1 MKKNMYKKANL
12 NKIKIKWKHLH
23 LIVKKIR
30 AVLVVH
36 LMMKI
41 VVKVKDDIAIFN
53 RALSQQEINALNK
66 YLLIM
71 LK

>member
-12 NKIKIKWKHLH
+12 KIKWKHLH

-30 AVLVVH
+30 AVLVVR

-41 VVKVKDDIAIFN
+41 VVKVKD
-53 RALSQQEINALNK
+53 K
-66 YLLIM
+66 
-71 LK
+71 

>member
-41 VVKVKDDIAIFN
+41 VVKVKD
-53 RALSQQEINALNK
+53 K
-66 YLLIM
+66 
-71 LK
+71 